1 MYNLYIYLIILAII
15 SPIAAYNRSYI
26 LKNIRVDQ
34 EIMFISVLILVIY
47 SLYQIINKNDIIPKN
62 MNNDTIKY
70 LIINSIL
77 ASISLYLGG
86 MILTKEK
93 VFKFKALQK
102 PVYLIILVII
112 ACCFYKESFNYKII
126 IGIILLIIGSYLID
140 TNMNL
145 KNILI
150 IK

>member
-1 MYNLYIYLIILAII
+1 MYNFYIYLIILAII
-15 SPIAAYNRSYI
+15 SPFAAYNRSKI
-26 LKNIRVDQ
+26 LQKIKVQN
-34 EIMFISVLILVIY
+34 EIVFISSAILIIY
-47 SLYQIINKNDIIPKN
+47 IIFQIVNKTEIIPKN

-112 ACCFYKESFNYKII
+112 GCCFYKESFNYKII